1 MSPDATTTMA
11 AATSQ
16 SPDDPRAVGAVGAG
30 DGCGASEGAVDGCG
44 ASEGAVDGTLA
55 AAAPAVKVKLPEIG

>member
-1 MSPDATTTMA
+1 MSPDATTRMA

-16 SPDDPRAVGAVGAG
+16 SPDDPRAVGAVCAV
-30 DGCGASEGAVDGCG
+30 GAVDGCG

-55 AAAPAVKVKLPEIG
+55 AAASAVKVKLPEIG

>member
-1 MSPDATTTMA
+1 MSPDATTRMA

-16 SPDDPRAVGAVGAG
+16 SPDDPRAVGAVGAV
-30 DGCGASEGAVDGCG
+30 GAVAAVDGCG

-55 AAAPAVKVKLPEIG
+55 AAASAVKVKLPEIG

>member
-1 MSPDATTTMA
+1 MA

-30 DGCGASEGAVDGCG
+30 DGCGASEGAVDG
-44 ASEGAVDGTLA
+44 TLA
-55 AAAPAVKVKLPEIG
+55 AAASAVKVKLPEIG

>member
-1 MSPDATTTMA
+1 MA

-16 SPDDPRAVGAVGAG
+16 SPDDPRAVGAAGAG
-30 DGCGASEGAVDGCG
+30 DGCG

-55 AAAPAVKVKLPEIG
+55 AAASAVKVKLPEIG